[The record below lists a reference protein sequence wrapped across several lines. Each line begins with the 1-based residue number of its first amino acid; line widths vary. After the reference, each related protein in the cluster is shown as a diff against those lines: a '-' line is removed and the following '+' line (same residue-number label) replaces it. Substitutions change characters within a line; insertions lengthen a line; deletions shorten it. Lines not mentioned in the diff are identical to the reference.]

1 VSGGIPG
8 LWDEGLPYFV
18 NNAYAHL
25 DAQPESLLETDGGPV
40 GIPADVYMGRMIGP
54 DDQIIADVR
63 LPSAV
68 PEWLTPIAPPLRVFG
83 GAEVDPLPYVP
94 MGAARYVLQSG
105 YATLTLGGEYAPKDV
120 EPGPPWC
127 QFTVLFLRYRRRL

>member
-1 VSGGIPG
+1 VSIPG

-40 GIPADVYMGRMIGP
+40 GISADVYMGRMIGP
-54 DDQIIADVR
+54 DDQVISDVR

-68 PEWLTPIAPPLRVFG
+68 PEWLMPIAPPLRVFG
-83 GAEVDPLPYVP
+83 GAEVGSLPYVP

-105 YATLTLGGEYAPKDV
+105 YATMALDGMYAPKDV
-120 EPGPPWC
+120 TPDPRSN
-127 QFTVLFLRYRRRL
+127 QFTVVFLRYRRRL